1 MMEERIAQSGP
12 LASAQEVRD
21 VVFLSKA
28 TPGDDEFA
36 LWLAPK
42 LEAAGYK
49 VFTDTLAAGDT

>member
-1 MMEERIAQSGP
+1 MAQP
-12 LASAQEVRD
+12 ETVEVQRD

-28 TPGDDEFA
+28 TPGDDEFS

-49 VFTDTLAAGDT
+49 VFADISGSTLTFASRV